1 MENQREVT
9 EFMSSLSSRARWTAV
24 VIAAF
29 LGGLILA
36 SGGLNLSR
44 LGFAQSK
51 PDAQSV
57 APLVQASN
65 AFVEIADHVT
75 PAVVSISVESR
86 PTSASRQRLPNGMQ
100 LPPGFEDFFNQ
111 QQMPQVETGSGS
123 GFIVSK
129 DGYIL
134 TNNHVVTNSDR
145 TTIADR
151 VTVQMLDNRV
161 YKARV
166 VGNDPTTDVA
176 LIKIDGNNFP
186 TLPLGDDSRSRV
198 GEWVLAIG
206 NPLGFDFTVT
216 AGIISAKGRSLN
228 GLLRRGGGN
237 GNYEITDLI
246 QTDAAIN
253 PGNSGGPLVNQRG
266 EVIGITSA
274 IASPTGVNAG
284 YGFAIPIT
292 LARKVMDDIIK
303 HGKVRVGVLGIL
315 IREVSPED
323 AAVAG
328 MKEIRGAKVDGFNPA
343 SGSGAERAGLQAG
356 DIIIT
361 ADGHAVDR
369 VSTLQRIVRNHA
381 PGEKVE
387 LEVMRYG
394 QKKSFDVTLT
404 ELTETARVT
413 PASNGSAPERS
424 PAGTVSNKG
433 LGISMQNLP
442 PELAQRSSV
451 DANHRGVLVTDV
463 EPLGPAFR
471 QLAEGQDVI
480 FEVLYPGPKR
490 AIRSVADLQAVLSKL
505 KTGDYIS
512 LNVRSLAQGGGDRV
526 VNLRIGG

>member
-1 MENQREVT
+1 
-9 EFMSSLSSRARWTAV
+9 MSSLSSRARWTAV
-24 VIAAF
+24 VVAAF
-29 LGGLILA
+29 LGGLIIA
-36 SGGLNLSR
+36 SGGLNLSK
-44 LGFAQSK
+44 LGFAQGK

-86 PTSASRQRLPNGMQ
+86 PTSTSRQRLPNGMQ
-100 LPPGFEDFFNQ
+100 VPPGFEDFFNQ
-111 QQMPQVETGSGS
+111 QQGPQVETGAGS

-186 TLPLGDDSRSRV
+186 TLPLGDDSKSRV

-228 GLLRRGGGN
+228 GLLRRRGDN

-292 LARKVMDDIIK
+292 LAKKVMDDIIK

-315 IREVSPED
+315 IREVTPED

-343 SGSGAERAGLQAG
+343 SGSGAERAGMQSG

-361 ADGHAVDR
+361 ADGQPVDR

-381 PGEKVE
+381 PGEKVQ

-394 QKKSFDVTLT
+394 QKKSFAVTLT
-404 ELTETARVT
+404 ELAESARVT
-413 PASNGSAPERS
+413 PASNSAAPGRPS
-424 PAGTVSNKG
+424 AGTVASKG

-463 EPLGPAFR
+463 EPLGPSY
-471 QLAEGQDVI
+471 QKLADDQDVI
-480 FEVLYPGPKR
+480 FEVLYPGPR
-490 AIRSVADLQAVLSKL
+490 HPVRSVSDLQSVLDKL

-512 LNVRSLAQGGGDRV
+512 LNVHSLSQGGGDRV
-526 VNLRIGG
+526 VNIRIGG

>member
-1 MENQREVT
+1 
-9 EFMSSLSSRARWTAV
+9 MSSLSSRARWVAV
-24 VIAAF
+24 VFAAF

-36 SGGLNLSR
+36 SGGLNLSK
-44 LGFAQSK
+44 LSFAQSK

-75 PAVVSISVESR
+75 PAVVAISVESR
-86 PTSASRQRLPNGMQ
+86 PTANSQRQLPNGIQ
-100 LPPGFEDFFNQ
+100 VPPGFEDFFNQ
-111 QQMPQVETGSGS
+111 QQAPRVETGSGS

-145 TTIADR
+145 TTVADR
-151 VTVQMLDNRV
+151 VTVQMLDNRT

-176 LIKIDGNNFP
+176 VIKIDGNNFP
-186 TLPLGDDSRSRV
+186 TLPLGNDTQSRV

-216 AGIISAKGRSLN
+216 AGIISAKGRSLP
-228 GLLRRGGGN
+228 GLLSRRGDN
-237 GNYEITDLI
+237 NYSISDLI

-292 LARKVMDDIIK
+292 LAKKVMEDIIK
-303 HGKVRVGVLGIL
+303 HGRVRVGVLGIL
-315 IREVSPED
+315 IREVTPED

-328 MKEIRGAKVDGFNPA
+328 MKDIRGAKVDGFNPP
-343 SGSGAERAGLQAG
+343 SNSGAERAGMQAG

-361 ADGHAVDR
+361 ADGQPVDR
-369 VSTLQRIVRNHA
+369 VSTLQRIVRNHQ
-381 PGEKVE
+381 PGEKVR

-394 QKKSFDVTLT
+394 QRKTFDVTLT
-404 ELTETARVT
+404 ELADGARVT
-413 PASNGSAPERS
+413 PAVNNAPANKPS
-424 PAGTVSNKG
+424 TGTVSNTD
-433 LGISMQNLP
+433 LGISMQAVP
-442 PELAQRSSV
+442 ADIAQRASLEP
-451 DANHRGVLVTDV
+451 AKRGVLVTDV
-463 EPLGPAFR
+463 VPLGPAY
-471 QLAEGQDVI
+471 QKLGEQDVI
-480 FEVLYPGPKR
+480 YEVLYPGPRRSIK
-490 AIRSVADLQAVLSKL
+490 SVADLQSVLSKL

-512 LNVRSLAQGGGDRV
+512 LNVHSLAQGAGDRV
-526 VNLRIGG
+526 VNIRIGG

>member
-1 MENQREVT
+1 V
-9 EFMSSLSSRARWTAV
+9 
-24 VIAAF
+24 AAF
-29 LGGLILA
+29 LGGLIIA
-36 SGGLNLSR
+36 SGGLDWSK

-51 PDAQSV
+51 PTAAEV

-86 PTSASRQRLPNGMQ
+86 PTADAQRRRQGQ
-100 LPPGFEDFFNQ
+100 VPPGFEDFFNQ
-111 QQMPQVETGSGS
+111 IQPRVPQVETGSGS
-123 GFIVSK
+123 GFIVTK

-134 TNNHVVTNSDR
+134 TNNHVVTMSDR

-151 VTVQMLDNRV
+151 VTVQMLDNRT

-176 LIKIDGNNFP
+176 VIKIEGNNFP
-186 TLPLGDDSRSRV
+186 TLPLGNDVNSRV

-216 AGIISAKGRSLN
+216 AGIISAKGRSLP
-228 GLLRRGGGN
+228 GLLTRRGDSN
-237 GNYEITDLI
+237 NYSISDLI

-274 IASPTGVNAG
+274 IASQTGVNAG

-292 LARKVMDDIIK
+292 LAKKVMDDIVK

-315 IREVSPED
+315 IREVTPED

-328 MKEIRGAKVDGFNPA
+328 MKDIRGAKVDGFNPA
-343 SGSGAERAGLQAG
+343 TGSGAERAGMQAG

-361 ADGHAVDR
+361 ADGQPVDR

-381 PGEKVE
+381 PGESVQ

-394 QKKSFDVTLT
+394 QRKSFSVRLT
-404 ELTETARVT
+404 ELADPVRTASAGEASRER
-413 PASNGSAPERS
+413 PAASTAPAAFKS
-424 PAGTVSNKG
+424 DA
-433 LGISMQNLP
+433 LGITAGVVPTDLATRANL
-442 PELAQRSSV
+442 A
-451 DANHRGVLVTDV
+451 ANRRGVLVTDV
-463 EPLGPAFR
+463 VPLGPSYNK
-471 QLAEGQDVI
+471 LGEQDVI
-480 FEVLYPGPKR
+480 FEVLFPAPR
-490 AIRSVADLQAVLSKL
+490 RQIRSTADLQGVLNGL
-505 KTGDYIS
+505 KEGDYIS
-512 LNVRSLAQGGGDRV
+512 LNVHSLAPGGGGDRV
-526 VNLRIGG
+526 VNIRIGG

>member
-1 MENQREVT
+1 
-9 EFMSSLSSRARWTAV
+9 MSSLSSRARWIAV
-24 VIAAF
+24 VVAAF
-29 LGGLILA
+29 MGGLIIA
-36 SGGLNLSR
+36 SGGFNLSK
-44 LGFAQSK
+44 LGLAQSK

-65 AFVEIADHVT
+65 AFVDIADHVT
-75 PAVVSISVESR
+75 PAVVAISVESR
-86 PTSASRQRLPNGMQ
+86 PSQTSRQQRNPNIQ

-111 QQMPQVETGSGS
+111 QQPPQVESGSGS

-134 TNNHVVTNSDR
+134 TNNHVVTSGDR

-151 VTVQMLDNRV
+151 VTVQMLDNRT

-176 LIKIDGNNFP
+176 VIKIEGNNFP
-186 TLPLGDDSRSRV
+186 TLPIGDDTKSRV

-216 AGIISAKGRSLN
+216 AGIISAKGRSLP
-228 GLLRRGGGN
+228 GLLSRRGDN
-237 GNYEITDLI
+237 NYSISDLI

-315 IREVSPED
+315 IREVTPED

-328 MKEIRGAKVDGFNPA
+328 MKDIRGAKVDGFNPA
-343 SGSGAERAGLQAG
+343 TGSGAERAGMQAG
-356 DIIIT
+356 DVIVA
-361 ADGHAVDR
+361 ADGQQIDR

-381 PGEKVE
+381 PGEKVQ
-387 LEVMRYG
+387 LDVMRYG
-394 QKKSFDVTLT
+394 QKKSFSVTLT
-404 ELTETARVT
+404 ELAETARIT
-413 PASNGSAPERS
+413 PTSNKTGEETPS
-424 PAGTVSNKG
+424 AGTVINDA
-433 LGISMQNLP
+433 LGISMQAIP
-442 PELAQRSSV
+442 AALAQRASLDV
-451 DANHRGVLVTDV
+451 NKRGVLVTDV
-463 EPLGPAFR
+463 VPLGPAY
-471 QLAEGQDVI
+471 QKLAQQDVI
-480 FEVLYPGPKR
+480 YEVLYPGPRRPVK
-490 AIRSVADLQAVLSKL
+490 SVADLQSALSKL

-512 LNVRSLAQGGGDRV
+512 LNVHSLAQGAGDRV
-526 VNLRIGG
+526 VNIRIGG

>member
-1 MENQREVT
+1 
-9 EFMSSLSSRARWTAV
+9 MSSLSSRARWAAV
-24 VIAAF
+24 VVAAF
-29 LGGLILA
+29 LGGLIIA
-36 SGGLNLSR
+36 SGGLNLSK
-44 LGFAQSK
+44 LGFAQGK

-75 PAVVSISVESR
+75 PAVVAISVESR
-86 PTSASRQRLPNGMQ
+86 PTAGATRQLPNGMQ
-100 LPPGFEDFFNQ
+100 VPPGFEDFFNQ
-111 QQMPQVETGSGS
+111 QQAPRVETGSGS

-145 TTIADR
+145 TTVADR
-151 VTVQMLDNRV
+151 VTVQMLDNRT

-166 VGNDPTTDVA
+166 VGHDPTTDVA
-176 LIKIDGNNFP
+176 LIKIEGNNFP
-186 TLPLGDDSRSRV
+186 TLPLGNDAQSKV

-216 AGIISAKGRSLN
+216 AGIISAKGRSLP
-228 GLLRRGGGN
+228 GLLSRRGDN
-237 GNYEITDLI
+237 NYSISDLI

-292 LARKVMDDIIK
+292 LAKKVMDDIIK

-315 IREVSPED
+315 IREVTPED

-328 MKEIRGAKVDGFNPA
+328 MKDIRGAKVDGFNPA
-343 SGSGAERAGLQAG
+343 TGSGAERAGLQAG

-361 ADGHAVDR
+361 ADGQQVDR
-369 VSTLQRIVRNHA
+369 VSTLQRIVRNHQ
-381 PGEKVE
+381 PGEKVQ

-394 QKKSFDVTLT
+394 QKKSFAVTLT
-404 ELTETARVT
+404 ELAESARVT
-413 PASNGSAPERS
+413 PAANNSRTDRPSV
-424 PAGTVSNKG
+424 GTVSNES
-433 LGISMQNLP
+433 LGISMQAVP
-442 PELAQRSSV
+442 TDVAQRSSLA
-451 DANHRGVLVTDV
+451 ANKRGVLVTEV
-463 EPLGPAFR
+463 VPLGPAY
-471 QLAEGQDVI
+471 QKLAAQDVI
-480 FEVLYPGPKR
+480 YEVLYPAPR
-490 AIRSVADLQAVLSKL
+490 RPIRSVADLQSVLGRL
-505 KTGDYIS
+505 KAGDYIS
-512 LNVRSLAQGGGDRV
+512 LNVHSLAQGGGDRV
-526 VNLRIGG
+526 VNIRIGD

>member
-1 MENQREVT
+1 
-9 EFMSSLSSRARWTAV
+9 MSSLSSRARWIAV
-24 VIAAF
+24 VFAAF
-29 LGGLILA
+29 LGGLIIA

-44 LGFAQSK
+44 LSFAQGK

-86 PTSASRQRLPNGMQ
+86 PTAGSRQRLPNGLQ
-100 LPPGFEDFFNQ
+100 VPPGFEDFFNQ
-111 QQMPQVETGSGS
+111 QQGPQVETGSGS

-134 TNNHVVTNSDR
+134 TNNHVVTNNDR

-186 TLPLGDDSRSRV
+186 TLPIGDDSRSKV

-228 GLLRRGGGN
+228 GLLRRGGQN

-274 IASPTGVNAG
+274 IASQTGMNAG

-292 LARKVMDDIIK
+292 LAKKVMDDIIK
-303 HGKVRVGVLGIL
+303 HGRVRVGVLGIL
-315 IREVSPED
+315 IREVTPED
-323 AAVAG
+323 AGVAG
-328 MKEIRGAKVDGFNPA
+328 MKEIRGAKVDGFNP
-343 SGSGAERAGLQAG
+343 SPGSGAERAGMQEG

-361 ADGHAVDR
+361 ADGIPVDR

-381 PGEKVE
+381 PGEKVQ

-394 QKKSFDVTLT
+394 QKKTFAVTLT
-404 ELTETARVT
+404 ELAETRRVT
-413 PASNGSAPERS
+413 PASNPGTAARPTV
-424 PAGTVSNKG
+424 GTVSNKG
-433 LGISMQNLP
+433 LGITIQNLP

-451 DANHRGVLVTDV
+451 EANRRGVLVTDV
-463 EPLGPAFR
+463 TPLGPSFR
-471 QLAEGQDVI
+471 KLASDSDVI
-480 FEVLYPGPKR
+480 FEVLYPAPR
-490 AIRSVADLQAVLSKL
+490 RPIRSVADLQAVLSKL

-512 LNVRSLAQGGGDRV
+512 LNVHSLAQGAGDRV
-526 VNLRIGG
+526 VNIRIGD